1 MNSEEMCTP
10 EEFLEPHS
18 EPGATEEEFR
28 ALEETFGV
36 VLPEDMKAFYRKQ
49 NVDENGTVMYAVPS
63 HQEKAI
69 ALAEEKL
76 GKTRK
81 EISDMCP
88 REFYFDYLNWL
99 LSLTGAI
106 AVWNDDVSASAI
118 TVKQAAALRALKL
131 NGLYKG
137 KIPKI
142 MPQDL

>member
-1 MNSEEMCTP
+1 MAAER
-10 EEFLEPHS
+10 
-18 EPGATEEEFR
+18 TEERCRDGGYGVHSKFDIQKHK
-28 ALEETFGV
+28 AAFTGYLEV
-36 VLPEDMKAFYRKQ
+36 II
-49 NVDENGTVMYAVPS
+49 DENGTVMYAVPS

-69 ALAEEKL
+69 ALAEAKL
-76 GKTRK
+76 GKIRK

-106 AVWNDDVSASAI
+106 AVWSESISAPAI
-118 TVKQAAALRALKL
+118 TVKQAATLRALKL

-142 MPQDL
+142 TPQDL

>member
-1 MNSEEMCTP
+1 MDAERMDGRCHNSGYGLHSKFDIQKHKAT
-10 EEFLEPHS
+10 FVGYLE
-18 EPGATEEEFR
+18 
-28 ALEETFGV
+28 V
-36 VLPEDMKAFYRKQ
+36 II
-49 NVDENGTVMYAVPS
+49 DENGTVMYAVPS
-63 HQEKAI
+63 HQEKAL

-106 AVWNDDVSASAI
+106 AVWNDDVSAPAI
-118 TVKQAAALRALKL
+118 TVKQAAVLRALKL

>member
-1 MNSEEMCTP
+1 MAAER
-10 EEFLEPHS
+10 
-18 EPGATEEEFR
+18 TEERYRDDGYGIHSKFDIQKHK
-28 ALEETFGV
+28 ATFTGYLEV
-36 VLPEDMKAFYRKQ
+36 IIDK
-49 NVDENGTVMYAVPS
+49 NGTVMYAVPS

-69 ALAEEKL
+69 ALAEAKL

-106 AVWNDDVSASAI
+106 AVWSESISAPAI
-118 TVKQAAALRALKL
+118 TTKRVAALRALKL

-137 KIPKI
+137 KIPN
-142 MPQDL
+142 P

>member
-1 MNSEEMCTP
+1 MPLRKKSWERLGRKFPICAP
-10 EEFLEPHS
+10 E
-18 EPGATEEEFR
+18 
-28 ALEETFGV
+28 
-36 VLPEDMKAFYRKQ
+36 Q
-49 NVDENGTVMYAVPS
+49 
-63 HQEKAI
+63 
-69 ALAEEKL
+69 
-76 GKTRK
+76 
-81 EISDMCP
+81 
-88 REFYFDYLNWL
+88 FYFDYLNWL